1 MRRGTIL
8 LLALIFAIALAATA
22 YAVPLL
28 VELKIGDPLTAVVSS
43 PPVLNEEVTVPSTST
58 GKGNGKSGDKGNSG
72 TKSNNGN
79 GNSGDKGNNGNGKN
93 ADPLSNA
100 NLKSLTL
107 WLSTDGKSW
116 KALDAEVTSVGD
128 DKITAKFNSKGNATL
143 DPVALGLPEATAS
156 STDFSSYYIGVSTS
170 STSFTGTTYT
180 SRLLSWNVATKADQ
194 VVTSVPEPVLWPLVA
209 MGAVGAGFVLRRRK
223 KS

>member
-43 PPVLNEEVTVPSTST
+43 PPVLNEEVSVPSSSP
-58 GKGNGKSGDKGNSG
+58 GKGNGKSGDKGSSG
-72 TKSNNGN
+72 TKTNNGN
-79 GNSGDKGNNGNGKN
+79 GSSGDKGNSGKKD
-93 ADPLSNA
+93 DPLSNA

-116 KALDAEVTSVGD
+116 KALDAEVTNVGD
-128 DKITAKFNSKGNATL
+128 DKITAKFNSKGNGTL
-143 DPVALGLPEATAS
+143 DPVALGLPEATTS
-156 STDFSSYYIGVSTS
+156 SVDFSSYYIGVSTS

-194 VVTSVPEPVLWPLVA
+194 VVTSVPEPVLWPLIA
-209 MGAVGAGFVLRRRK
+209 MGAAGAGFALRRRK